1 MAFESLANRLQNAFD
16 KLRGRGKI
24 DETVV
29 NEAMREV
36 RLALLE
42 ADVNFKVVKDFVAR
56 VKERA
61 VGQEVMKSLTPGQMV
76 IKIVNE
82 ELVALMGGSVAQLTM
97 AHRPPTV
104 IMMAGL
110 QGAGK
115 TTTTGKLAKYL
126 QKQNKKPLLVAAD
139 IYRPAAIKQ
148 LQVLGEQLNVPVFTL
163 GDQVSP
169 VDIARQAIEHAKAN
183 HLDVVI
189 LDTAGRLHIDEALMD
204 ELKQIREV
212 AKPDE
217 ILLVVDAMTGQDAVN
232 VAESFN
238 SQLELTGVVLTKLD
252 GDTRGGAAL
261 SVKAVTGKP
270 IKFAAMGEK
279 LDALEPFHPDRM
291 ASRILGMGDVLS
303 LIEKAQASVDEEK
316 ARDMERQMR
325 QGEFTFDMFLDSMQ
339 QLRNLGPFEDILGML
354 PGMNKM
360 KGKMN
365 VDEKQIAR
373 VEAIAKSMT
382 KAERA
387 NPDLLNAS
395 RRKRIA
401 SGSGTSIQ
409 EVNRFIKQFEEMK
422 KMMKQFSGVADKM
435 VKKSKKKGGF
445 GLPFMGKGG
454 GTNQGGMNFPFNFK
468 PPFK

>member
-24 DETVV
+24 DETIV

-82 ELVALMGGSVAQLTM
+82 ELVALMGGNVAQLTM

-126 QKQNKKPLLVAAD
+126 QKQNRKPLLVAGD

-169 VDIARQAIEHAKAN
+169 VDIARQAIEHAKTN
-183 HLDVVI
+183 HLDVVLI
-189 LDTAGRLHIDEALMD
+189 DTAGRLHIDEALMD

-212 AKPDE
+212 TKPDE

-303 LIEKAQASVDEEK
+303 LIEKAQASVDEDK

-382 KAERA
+382 KQERA
-387 NPDLLNAS
+387 NPDLLNAN

-401 SGSGTSIQ
+401 NGSGTSIQ
-409 EVNRFIKQFEEMK
+409 EVNRFLKQFEEMK
-422 KMMKQFSGVADKM
+422 KMMKQFSGAADKM
-435 VKKSKKKGGF
+435 VKKSKKKGF
-445 GLPFMGKGG
+445 GLPFMGGKGG
-454 GTNQGGMNFPFNFK
+454 GNNQGGMNFPFNFK